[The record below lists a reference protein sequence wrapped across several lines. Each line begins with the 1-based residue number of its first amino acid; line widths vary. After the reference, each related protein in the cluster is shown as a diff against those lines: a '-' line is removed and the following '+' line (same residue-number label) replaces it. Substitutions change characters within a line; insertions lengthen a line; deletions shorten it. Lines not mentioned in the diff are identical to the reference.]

1 MEMDTPRHGITF
13 DEVAAA
19 AVNVQ
24 NDGQPVTI
32 DAVRA
37 ALGGGSPATI
47 QKHLAEWRASTAAPV
62 EAPQPQMPEALVAA
76 LGDWAKQFA
85 EQSGS
90 GPREALAQAE
100 SDMETLRQAG
110 EELENELSDTTVE
123 RDRARAEASDRGEEI
138 TRLEAELRHARQ
150 IAADALVGKAK
161 DQLAID
167 GKDAQLADLRTQLER
182 NVAGTAAQSDARL
195 AAEME
200 LVGATT
206 ARDNFAAEVKEVR
219 TQLEALRAERT
230 TLRADLDALRS
241 GRRTG

>member
-1 MEMDTPRHGITF
+1 METDTPRQGAGF

-19 AVNVQ
+19 AVSVQ
-24 NDGQPVTI
+24 NDGKPVTI
-32 DAVRA
+32 DAVREV
-37 ALGGGSPATI
+37 LGGGSPAAI
-47 QKHLAEWRASTAAPV
+47 QKHLAEWRAANARPAP
-62 EAPQPQMPEALVAA
+62 PSQPEMPEALLAA

-90 GPREALAQAE
+90 GARDDLAQAE

-110 EELENELSDTTVE
+110 EELENELADATVD
-123 RDRARAEASDRGEEI
+123 RDRARAEASERGEEI
-138 TRLEAELRHARQ
+138 SRLEAELRHARQ

-182 NVAGTAAQSDARL
+182 NVAATAAQSDARL

-206 ARDNFAAEVKEVR
+206 ARDNFANEVKEVR

-241 GRRTG
+241 GRRPS